1 MKQDYLELIKQN
13 KVPRHVAIIM
23 DGNGRWAQE
32 KGKERTFGHKNGV
45 EAVRESIKGCIEKGV
60 QYLTLFAFSSENWK
74 RPEAEV
80 DFLMSLLVE
89 AIHSEVPSL
98 MENNIK
104 LETIGDIS
112 RLPQKSIDSLRFAK
126 EETSHNTALTLIL
139 ALNYGSKDEL
149 IQATKKIARE
159 VQGGALTIDD
169 INEDCLNKHL
179 YTFPYPNP
187 DIMIRTSGEQRISNF
202 LLWQLAYAE
211 FFFLDKFWPDFTRD
225 DLFACI
231 ESYQK
236 RDRRFGGI

>member
-1 MKQDYLELIKQN
+1 MKQEERAI
-13 KVPRHVAIIM
+13 PSHIAIIM

-104 LETIGDIS
+104 LETIGDIH
-112 RLPQKSIDSLRFAK
+112 RSLGLR
-126 EETSHNTALTLIL
+126 S
-139 ALNYGSKDEL
+139 
-149 IQATKKIARE
+149 
-159 VQGGALTIDD
+159 
-169 INEDCLNKHL
+169 
-179 YTFPYPNP
+179 
-187 DIMIRTSGEQRISNF
+187 
-202 LLWQLAYAE
+202 
-211 FFFLDKFWPDFTRD
+211 
-225 DLFACI
+225 LF
-231 ESYQK
+231 
-236 RDRRFGGI
+236 G